1 MARVSGKVALVT
13 GAARGM
19 GAEHAR
25 LLVEEGAQVV
35 LADIL
40 DDLGQQ
46 LADELGENARYIHLD
61 VRKSEDW
68 DAAVATAVSTFGG
81 LSVLVNNAAVAEFA
95 SVEDTTI
102 ELWER
107 ILEVNLTGTFRGMQA
122 ALPALKRSKSSSI
135 VNISSTAAFVG
146 YESLG
151 AYNASKWGI
160 RGLTKSVALDMAKF
174 GVRVNSVHPGVIKT
188 PLSEGLSE
196 TPAHVAMHRMG
207 RSREVSYMVLFLASD
222 ESSYCTG
229 AEYLVDGGE
238 IAGLSNLIAL
248 SRHEF

>member
-1 MARVSGKVALVT
+1 
-13 GAARGM
+13 M

-35 LADIL
+35 LGDIL
-40 DDLGQQ
+40 DDLGQE
-46 LADELGENARYIHLD
+46 LADELGENARYVHLD
-61 VRKSEDW
+61 VTNSADW
-68 DAAVATAVSTFGG
+68 DAAVATAVTTFGG

-95 SVEDTTI
+95 SVEDTSI
-102 ELWER
+102 ELWQK
-107 ILEVNLTGTFRGMQA
+107 ILNVNLTGTYRGIQA
-122 ALPALKRSKSSSI
+122 ALPALKQSGASSI

-146 YESLG
+146 YECLG
-151 AYNASKWGI
+151 AYNASKWGV
-160 RGLTKSVALDMAKF
+160 RGLTKSVALDLAKF
-174 GVRVNSVHPGVIKT
+174 GIRVNTVHPGVIKT

-207 RSREVSYMVLFLASD
+207 QSREVSYMVLFLASD

>member
-61 VRKSEDW
+61 VRNSEDW